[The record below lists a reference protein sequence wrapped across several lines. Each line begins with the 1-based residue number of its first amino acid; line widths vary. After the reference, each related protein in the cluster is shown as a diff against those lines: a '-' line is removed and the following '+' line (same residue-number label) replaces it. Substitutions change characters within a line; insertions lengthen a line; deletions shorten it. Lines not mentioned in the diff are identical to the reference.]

1 MDHIKNPFS
10 PGAGSPPPELVGR
23 DAILQKVRIL
33 LGRVRQRRSEKSMIY
48 SPAYG
53 DMAFTVPLFD
63 EFMLREMP
71 EFKPKGEM

>member
-33 LGRVRQRRSEKSMIY
+33 LGRVRQRRSEKSMMLVGLRGVVE
-48 SPAYG
+48 YG
-53 DMAFTVPLFD
+53 VKHTCSCLCT
-63 EFMLREMP
+63 
-71 EFKPKGEM
+71 